1 MFISKTNRNRILP
14 LKTNSAD
21 FVGLKTSRK
30 RQFFAL
36 LLIIVSLTLK
46 PCSCFANS
54 VEIQLLYSMLGA
66 DGKYY
71 IPEAYYAAPIIID
84 ISGNGRKEIIF
95 GNYSLSVAD
104 AVTGDVYWKVNG
116 GKDRTTPY
124 KVGNDVGTL
133 WDLEVCDIDGDDKYE
148 IISVYKGGVVSVLD
162 TSGYAKPGW
171 PQQLA
176 GEKGKVTASA
186 RSLEVADLNHDG
198 KCEIIVGASTYSSE
212 CVWVYDYRGNI
223 MKGWPQLASY
233 QDAKIAGIEK
243 MWTGYSYGVFMDGV
257 TSGDIDGDGIS
268 EVLVATDTG
277 YLCIYDINGKLK
289 PANKSI
295 FGGRTWGRVGLFE
308 SMDTE
313 QDMSKQANEGWGGE
327 IRGNETR
334 EELYKG
340 ELGHAVV
347 RVCDVNGD
355 GTNEIITS
363 AIILDRDKN
372 RNNTD
377 GDYDSSKYMT
387 MFIFNADRTR
397 FGGWETVP
405 TDKDF
410 MGAPLIQ
417 DAEGLAMGVQAE
429 PVVCDLNGDG
439 INEILLNTYDGC
451 VHAFSVNDVLH
462 EFENFPYR
470 IPQSGYVAETASGVV
485 CQDLNGDGRKEVIF
499 VTATKSPDGSKNYGQ
514 KGGLYILNYDGT
526 LLANTLLPNGYP
538 KYETG
543 LPVYTNFAYAKPAVD
558 DVDGDGYYEIAVNT
572 RYSGL
577 CLYKVKGNFTAPKSS
592 NNLYDDDITVKVSGE
607 HVRFDQE
614 PIVYNSRTMVPMR
627 KIFEALGADVTWN
640 EDTKTASGKRGDRTV
655 KITIGS
661 KKMYVNKKLIEI
673 DTPAMLV
680 GGRTLVPV
688 RAISEGLG
696 CDVDW
701 DGNKRLVSIVPKV
714 FKWSEWSTSR
724 PNVDRDLYYVEE
736 KTEYR
741 FRTREKETYESD
753 YKYNSSNF
761 VREEKSYGN
770 WSGWKREYVS
780 ENENRDV
787 KTRTQY
793 EEKRYHYAHYCT
805 GYISDSSDRFK
816 TWDHKWR
823 DECLYHDLGWYD
835 HELSPQPDGNG
846 GYACYIDG
854 TMYRCSNTCYR
865 WYLIETTGGEYT
877 EYNYRPIYYK
887 YIYWQ
892 WGDWSRWTNW
902 DDYEPYFSYSER
914 GSYDV
919 EERTMYRYKEK

>member
-1 MFISKTNRNRILP
+1 MKKILILTVVLSILTTLIP
-14 LKTNSAD
+14 SA
-21 FVGLKTSRK
+21 
-30 RQFFAL
+30 
-36 LLIIVSLTLK
+36 
-46 PCSCFANS
+46 CFANN
-54 VEIQLLYSMLGA
+54 VEIQLLYSMSGA
-66 DGKYY
+66 DDKYY
-71 IPEAYYAAPIIID
+71 IPEAYYATPIIID
-84 ISGNGRKEIIF
+84 ISGNGRKEIVF

-133 WDLEVCDIDGDDKYE
+133 WDLEVCDIDGDNKYE

-162 TSGYAKPGW
+162 TSGYTKPGW
-171 PQQLA
+171 PQQLT
-176 GEKGKVTASA
+176 GENGKVTASA

-198 KCEIIVGASTYSSE
+198 KCEIIVGASTDTAE
-212 CVWVYDYRGNI
+212 CVWVYDCKGNI
-223 MKGWPQLASY
+223 IKGWPQLASH
-233 QDAKIAGIEK
+233 QDAEKAGLDK
-243 MWTGYSYGVFMDGV
+243 MWTGYSYGIFMEGV

-268 EVLVATDTG
+268 EVLTATDTG
-277 YLCIYDINGKLK
+277 YLCIYDINGKLM

-295 FGGRTWGRVGLFE
+295 FSGRTWGRIALFE

-334 EELYKG
+334 DELYKG

-347 RVCDVNGD
+347 RVCDV
-355 GTNEIITS
+355 
-363 AIILDRDKN
+363 
-372 RNNTD
+372 
-377 GDYDSSKYMT
+377 
-387 MFIFNADRTR
+387 
-397 FGGWETVP
+397 
-405 TDKDF
+405 
-410 MGAPLIQ
+410 
-417 DAEGLAMGVQAE
+417 
-429 PVVCDLNGDG
+429 NGDG

-462 EFENFPYR
+462 EFENFPYK

-558 DVDGDGYYEIAVNT
+558 DVDGDGYYEIAANT

-592 NNLYDDDITVKVSGE
+592 NNLYDGDITVKVSGE

-627 KIFEALGADVTWN
+627 KIFEAIGADVTWDEN
-640 EDTKTASGKRGDRTV
+640 TKTASGKRGDRTV
-655 KITIGS
+655 KVTIGS

-680 GGRTLVPV
+680 GGSTLVPV
-688 RAISEGLG
+688 RAISEELG
-696 CDVDW
+696 CEVDW
-701 DGNKRLVSIVPKV
+701 DGNKHLVSIVPKV

-741 FRTREKETYESD
+741 FRTRDKETYESY

-770 WSGWKREYVS
+770 WSGWQREYVS
-780 ENENRDV
+780 ENENRNV
-787 KTRTQY
+787 KTRINTVNENHNLLSYICGQHPKCY
-793 EEKRYHYAHYCT
+793 RYNNAHNDT
-805 GYISDSSDRFK
+805 FLVHI
-816 TWDHKWR
+816 
-823 DECLYHDLGWYD
+823 LYHDLGWYD
-835 HELSPQPDGNG
+835 YELPQHPDGQG
-846 GYACYIDG
+846 GSVLYKDDG
-854 TMYRCSNTCYR
+854 NFYRCSNSCFR
-865 WYLIETTGGEYT
+865 WYVIETTGGEYT
-877 EYNYRPIYYK
+877 QYNYRPIYHK

-892 WGDWSRWTNW
+892 WGDWSRWSDWNG
-902 DDYEPYFSYSER
+902 YEPYFNYSER

-919 EERTMYRYKEK
+919 EERTLYRYKEK

>member
-1 MFISKTNRNRILP
+1 MK
-14 LKTNSAD
+14 K
-21 FVGLKTSRK
+21 V
-30 RQFFAL
+30 
-36 LLIIVSLTLK
+36 LIILVIVTILIMIIPSA
-46 PCSCFANS
+46 CFANN
-54 VEIQLLYSMLGA
+54 VEIQLLYSMSGA
-66 DGKYY
+66 DDEYY
-71 IPEAYYAAPIIID
+71 IPEAYYAVPIIID
-84 ISGNGRKEIIF
+84 ISGNGRKEIVF
-95 GNYSLSVAD
+95 GNYSLSIAD

-116 GKDRTTPY
+116 GRDRTTQY
-124 KVGNDVGTL
+124 KVGEDVGTL
-133 WDLEVCDIDGDDKYE
+133 WDLEVCDIDGDKKYE
-148 IISVYKGGVVSVLD
+148 IISIYKGGVVSVLD
-162 TSGYAKPGW
+162 TSGYTKPGW

-176 GEKGKVTASA
+176 GENGKVTASA
-186 RSLEVADLNHDG
+186 RSLEVADLDCDG
-198 KCEIIVGASTYSSE
+198 KYEIIVGASTDTAE
-212 CVWVYDYRGNI
+212 CVWVYDCNGNI

-233 QDAKIAGIEK
+233 QNAEIAGK
-243 MWTGYSYGVFMDGV
+243 DKLWTGYSYGVFMDGV
-257 TSGDIDGDGIS
+257 TSGDIDDDGIL

-277 YLCIYDINGKLK
+277 YLCIYDINGKLM

-313 QDMSKQANEGWGGE
+313 QDMSAQANEGWGGE

-334 EELYKG
+334 DELYKG

-363 AIILDRDKN
+363 AIILDRDYDRKN
-372 RNNTD
+372 RK
-377 GDYDSSKYMT
+377 GDYIASKYMT

-417 DAEGLAMGVQAE
+417 DADGLAMGVQAE

-439 INEILLNTYDGC
+439 TNEILLNTYDGC

-462 EFENFPYR
+462 EFGNFPYR

-485 CQDLNGDGRKEVIF
+485 CVDLNGDGRKEVVF
-499 VTATKSPDGSKNYGQ
+499 ATATKSPDGSKNYGQ
-514 KGGLYILNYDGT
+514 IGGLYILNYDGS
-526 LLANTLLPNGYP
+526 LLANTSLPNGYP

-558 DVDGDGYYEIAVNT
+558 DVDGDGCYEIAVNT

-577 CLYKVKGNFTAPKSS
+577 CLYKVKGNFTAPKIYES
-592 NNLYDDDITVKVSGE
+592 DDDDRITVKVSDE
-607 HVRFDQE
+607 RVRFDQE
-614 PIVYNSRTMVPMR
+614 PIIYNSRTMVPMR
-627 KIFEALGADVTWN
+627 KIFEAIGADVTWDEN
-640 EDTKTASGKRGDRTV
+640 TKTASGKRGDRTV
-655 KITIGS
+655 KVTIGS

-680 GGRTLVPV
+680 GDRTLVPV

-696 CDVDW
+696 CEVDW

-724 PNVDRDLYYVEE
+724 PNLDRDLYYVEE

-741 FRTREKETYESD
+741 FRTRDKETYESD

-770 WSGWKREYVS
+770 WSGWQREYVS
-780 ENENRDV
+780 ENENREV

-805 GYISDSSDRFK
+805 GNISDADHRYK
-816 TWDHKWR
+816 TANYDFHSQ
-823 DECLYHDLGWYD
+823 CLYHDLGWYD
-835 HELSPQPDGNG
+835 YELPLHPDGQG
-846 GYACYIDG
+846 GSVLYKDDG
-854 TMYRCSNTCYR
+854 NFYRCSNSCFR
-865 WYLIETTGGEYT
+865 WYVMETTGGEYT
-877 EYNYRPIYYK
+877 EYNYRPIYHK

-892 WGDWSRWTNW
+892 WGDWSRWTDW
-902 DDYEPYFSYSER
+902 DDYEPYFGYYER

-919 EERTMYRYKEK
+919 EERTMYRFKEK